1 MNHNCSHITIK
12 MVEKSFKGTITG
24 KRKKTVRM
32 LRFYNRILP
41 EELGR
46 PEKEKKDGIKEKM
59 EEVQKREM

>member
-1 MNHNCSHITIK
+1 